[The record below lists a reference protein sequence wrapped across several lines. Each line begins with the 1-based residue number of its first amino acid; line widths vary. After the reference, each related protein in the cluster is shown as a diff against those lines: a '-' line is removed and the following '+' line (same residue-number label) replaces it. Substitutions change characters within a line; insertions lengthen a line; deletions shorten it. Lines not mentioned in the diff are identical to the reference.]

1 MKLLTITLLFTAT
14 SIAAQNQTKT
24 IGDKIIAIVGDRPIM
39 HSEIKNAVDEA
50 RRMDNNVS
58 DTTECMFLK
67 QAIIAKV
74 LMLQAEKDSLPVTEE
89 EVEAEL
95 DQRIRYYINV
105 FGSEEALADYAG
117 KPVYK
122 IKADSKPIIKERR
135 LAEAMQQKILGNV
148 RITPIEVK
156 AFFDNI
162 PKDSLPYFE
171 SELEIGHI
179 TIFPKASRELEQ
191 YTIEE
196 LNNFKKQIETKVL
209 SFEQLARDYSWHAAS
224 KQNGGHFQ
232 LNRND
237 KSWDPAFIS
246 TVFRLKEGEI
256 SNPVKVERM
265 GYFLIQM
272 IQRRGDEA
280 DVKLL
285 LRTPPVTDNE
295 LVKAASR
302 LDTVR
307 AKIIAGSMSFNEA
320 AIKYSEY
327 GTTRYQEPFIVNLD
341 GSSHVPIDQLDK
353 SMVTTISKMKTGEIS
368 QPVTFTND
376 EGKKAVRIVYLKS
389 RTDPHRMNFHD
400 DYSRISMMALD
411 KKKADVLN
419 GWLKKMIPAYYIT
432 ISTGNANGC
441 PLIKEFANLKIIAT
455 N

>member
-1 MKLLTITLLFTAT
+1 MKLLTIALLL
-14 SIAAQNQTKT
+14 IAANVSAQTQSKA

-39 HSEIKNAVDEA
+39 HSEIKNAIDES
-50 RRMDNNVS
+50 RRLGNNVS
-58 DTTECMFLK
+58 DSTECLYLR
-67 QAIIAKV
+67 QAVIAKV
-74 LMLQAEKDSLPVTEE
+74 LTLQAEKDSLPVTEE
-89 EVEAEL
+89 DIEAEL

-105 FGSEEALADYAG
+105 FGSEQALADYAG

-122 IKADSKPIIKERR
+122 IKADSRPIIRERR
-135 LAEAMQQKILGNV
+135 LAEAMQEKILSNV
-148 RITPIEVK
+148 RITPTEVK
-156 AFFDNI
+156 AYFDNI

-179 TIFPKASRELEQ
+179 TIFPKASSALEQ
-191 YTIEE
+191 YTISE
-196 LNNFKKQIETKVL
+196 LNNFRKQLENKVA

-237 KSWDPAFIS
+237 RSWDPTFIS
-246 TVFRLKEGEI
+246 AVFRLKEGEI
-256 SNPVKVERM
+256 STPVKVERM

-272 IQRRGDEA
+272 VQRRGDEA

-295 LVKAASR
+295 LVKAAAR
-302 LDTVR
+302 LDTIR
-307 AKIIAGSMSFNEA
+307 AKIIAGSMSFNDA
-320 AIKYSEY
+320 AIKYSEFN
-327 GTTRYQEPFIVNLD
+327 TTRYQEPFVRNLD
-341 GSSHVPIDQLDK
+341 GSTLVPIDQLDK
-353 SMVTTISKMKTGEIS
+353 SMVTAITNLKTGGIT
-368 QPVTFTND
+368 QPLTFTND

-389 RTDPHRMNFHD
+389 RTQPHRMNFHD

-419 GWLKKMIPAYYIT
+419 DWVKKKIPTYYIT
-432 ISTGNANGC
+432 INSENGNGC
-441 PLIKEFANLKIIAT
+441 PLVKEFASLKIAS

>member
-1 MKLLTITLLFTAT
+1 MKLLTITLLLTVTCA
-14 SIAAQNQTKT
+14 AAQNQTKA

-39 HSEIKNAVDEA
+39 HSEIKNAIDEA
-50 RRMDNNVS
+50 RRMGNKVS

-67 QAIIAKV
+67 QAIDAKV

-105 FGSEEALADYAG
+105 FGSEEALATYAG

-122 IKADSKPIIKERR
+122 IKADSRTIIKEKR

-179 TIFPKASRELEQ
+179 TIFPKASRDMDQ
-191 YTIEE
+191 YTIAE
-196 LNNFKKQIETKVL
+196 LYNFKKQLETRL
-209 SFEQLARDYSWHAAS
+209 ASFEQLARDYSWHAAS
-224 KQNGGHFQ
+224 RQNGGRFQ

-237 KSWDPAFIS
+237 KTWDPVFLS

-256 SNPVKVERM
+256 SNPVKVDKM

-272 IQRRGDEA
+272 VERRGDDA

-295 LVKAASR
+295 IIVAAAR

-307 AKIIAGSMSFNEA
+307 AKIIAGSMGFNEA
-320 AIKYSEY
+320 AIKYSIYE
-327 GTTRYQEPFIVNLD
+327 TTRFQEPFIVNLD
-341 GSSHVPIDQLDK
+341 GSSHVPINQLDK
-353 SMVTTISKMKTGEIS
+353 AMVETISKLKVGGIS

-376 EGKKAVRIVYLKS
+376 ETKKGVRLVYLKS
-389 RTDPHRMNFHD
+389 RTEPHQMNFHD
-400 DYSRISMMALD
+400 DYSRISSMALD
-411 KKKADVLN
+411 KKKTDVLKE
-419 GWLKKMIPAYYIT
+419 WLKKMIPTYYIT
-432 ISTGNANGC
+432 ISNENGNGC
-441 PLIKEFANLKIIAT
+441 PLAREFANLKIAS